1 MFTRI
6 LKLTIVLVF
15 AVSGLLL
22 MDYLVPYLSEMIPND
37 MFKNGPFGFAL
48 ATVIADAL
56 GFCLF
61 GAIGYAVSNFI
72 IAYTMRFT
80 EVMAAVLA
88 KVPTS
93 NILVVAMGATI
104 GLIVANLI
112 GSPFSHLPIIG
123 MYIPLILSLIL
134 AIVGAKVALIKH
146 TDITSFFNRIW
157 SLRTSREASKEAEA
171 DNVCSNHKIL
181 DTSVIID
188 GRIADILKTGF
199 LEGVLFIPGF
209 VLEELQKIA
218 DSSDT
223 LKRKRGRRGLDVV
236 KAMQDGLSKQVEII
250 NTDYDDITEV
260 DAKLVRLAK
269 EIGGLVI
276 TNDFNLN
283 KVAEIQGVGVLNIN
297 DLANAVKPVVLP
309 GEDMLVF
316 LAKEGKESGQAVAY
330 LDDGTMIVVEGG
342 KKYIGES
349 VSVVVTSVLQTSAG
363 RMIFARMK

>member
-1 MFTRI
+1 MVLDKV
-6 LKLTIVLVF
+6 LKFVITALMAIIGLVLMNLLSPYLKTIISAEFLSMGIFGVAMTTVLSVLLGG
-15 AVSGLLL
+15 VIGGIIGLLTA
-22 MDYLVPYLSEMIPND
+22 
-37 MFKNGPFGFAL
+37 PFLIKHLLLFSL
-48 ATVIADAL
+48 WVENQLNKMPFHEVIAGAGGL
-56 GFCLF
+56 
-61 GAIGYAVSNFI
+61 AIG
-72 IAYTMRFT
+72 
-80 EVMAAVLA
+80 
-88 KVPTS
+88 
-93 NILVVAMGATI
+93 LVI
-104 GLIVANLI
+104 ANLL
-112 GSPFSHLPIIG
+112 GSAFSQIPIIG
-123 MYIPLILSLIL
+123 NYVPVIFSIIFGYLGINITIKKRNEIS
-134 AIVGAKVALIKH
+134 ALF
-146 TDITSFFNRIW
+146 DSFNKN
-157 SLRTSREASKEAEA
+157 KEKQKDKKNNEQY
-171 DNVCSNHKIL
+171 KIL

-236 KAMQDGLSKQVEII
+236 KAMQDGLSQQVEII